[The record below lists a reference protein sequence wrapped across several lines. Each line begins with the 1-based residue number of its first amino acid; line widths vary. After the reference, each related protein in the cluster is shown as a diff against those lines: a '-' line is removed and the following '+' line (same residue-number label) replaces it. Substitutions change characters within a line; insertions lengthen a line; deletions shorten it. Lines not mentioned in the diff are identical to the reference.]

1 MNKIKFLL
9 SIVSAALLTLSSLA
23 FANENAAKKWVNDEF
38 QPSTISKG
46 KQMKEMKWFIN
57 ASKPFKGMEI
67 NVYQKVFLLTH
78 MNQKL

>member
-9 SIVSAALLTLSSLA
+9 SIVSAALLTLSSSP

-38 QPSTISKG
+38 QPSTVSKE

-57 ASKPFKGMEI
+57 AAKP
-67 NVYQKVFLLTH
+67 
-78 MNQKL
+78 